1 MSTRVLG
8 IGLILGGV
16 LVIAVSLL
24 ADVIGLGA
32 QPGIIG
38 WKQLVGAGLGVV
50 MLISGAV
57 LLARSR
63 SGADAA

>member
-24 ADVIGLGA
+24 ADFIGLGA
-32 QPGIIG
+32 QAGIIG
-38 WKQLVGAGLGVV
+38 WKQILGAAIGLVILVV
-50 MLISGAV
+50 GIYILIR
-57 LLARSR
+57 ARTTR
-63 SGADAA
+63 TDI

>member
-38 WKQLVGAGLGVV
+38 WKQILGAAAGLVILVV
-50 MLISGAV
+50 GIYILIR
-57 LLARSR
+57 ARTTR
-63 SGADAA
+63 TDI